1 MKTQEELRAE
11 YDRLFESGDYEAAA
25 KVLDLIEP
33 ISDEEWLRVLHDA
46 PLDDEPV
53 SPVDRRRLD
62 EVHASLDRAL
72 GRRVG

>member
-33 ISDEEWLRVLHDA
+33 ISDEEWLRVLQSA
-46 PLDDEPV
+46 PETDEPV
-53 SPVDRRRLD
+53 PEWVRARSRDLDAVLTRR
-62 EVHASLDRAL
+62 
-72 GRRVG
+72 GRQAG